1 MDAHAAN
8 EDAPK
13 KIHIRI
19 GDKIAYVEIISL
31 KEQIYSVEFTGGE
44 PIFITRI
51 KDKNQQTYWISIP
64 QGNNDLAESVGSVI
78 DRQLH
83 GDVKSET

>member
-1 MDAHAAN
+1 MDLHAAN

-13 KIHIRI
+13 KIHVPI

-31 KEQIYSVEFTGGE
+31 KEQIYSVEFPGTE

-51 KDKNQQTYWISIP
+51 KDKSQQICWISIP
-64 QGNNDLAESVGSVI
+64 QGNNDLAASVGSVI
-78 DRQLH
+78 EKQLH
-83 GDVKSET
+83 GEVKREK